1 MKRFR
6 MLAMAGA
13 VTIGGALASPLA
25 AQSRQPDQVPDGY
38 KPPAGMCRIWVDGVP
53 ANRQPAP
60 TDCATAV
67 KNRPANGRVI
77 FGERTQGSSSEP
89 FLRSF
94 GGKEKARDRDKERE
108 RPREAERERPRQAE
122 REKPKNRERGLE
134 LPRRRP

>member
-1 MKRFR
+1 MKRIR

-13 VTIGGALASPLA
+13 VMFGGALASPLA
-25 AQSRQPDQVPDGY
+25 AQARQPDQVPDAY

-77 FGERTQGSSSEP
+77 FGERTQGSSSE

-94 GGKEKARDRDKERE
+94 GGKEKPRGRDKERE
-108 RPREAERERPRQAE
+108 RPREGE
-122 REKPKNRERGLE
+122 REKPKSRERAME